1 MSIRMSKLE
10 FFCSRPTVVAL
21 IGFGFDLS
29 TASYIENDKDANTL
43 VPEKSDSE
51 KETNDESGRIE
62 GLLGYGKDRVV
73 FYLNM
78 NVDNVTVFLNKE
90 DGSQLAMF
98 VQERFVLD
106 IKVRYFG
113 RGHLGVF
120 NFL

>member
-1 MSIRMSKLE
+1 
-10 FFCSRPTVVAL
+10 
-21 IGFGFDLS
+21 
-29 TASYIENDKDANTL
+29 
-43 VPEKSDSE
+43 
-51 KETNDESGRIE
+51 
-62 GLLGYGKDRVV
+62 
-73 FYLNM
+73 M

>member
-1 MSIRMSKLE
+1 MSKLE

-29 TASYIENDKDANTL
+29 TAAYVENDKDTNTL
-43 VPEKSDSE
+43 ASQKSDSE

-78 NVDNVTVFLNKE
+78 NVDSVTVFLNKE

-106 IKVRYFG
+106 IKVRNIGLSLDSIHIVIGF
-113 RGHLGVF
+113 
-120 NFL
+120 